1 MFGCIGRLVVLGVLL
16 VAGAAAW
23 LTRDRWQPAL
33 AARMGWRRPAP
44 ALAWEPITPQGAARV
59 RAALDTLA
67 RPTGAGFINVAPA
80 DLAAF
85 ALEPVL
91 EKLAR
96 AARDSASG
104 PSARADSGTVAVRGS
119 IRMADLGGA
128 AALGPLG
135 GVLEGTQRIEVRG
148 RIEVPQ
154 AGHAY
159 FLVTRIV
166 IGQLTLPAAAVPRV
180 VDLLVPRRGKDL
192 PSGAVAVPLPPQVAD
207 VRVIRG
213 RVTLY
218 KGPR

>member
-16 VAGAAAW
+16 VVSAGAY
-23 LTRDRWQPAL
+23 LTRDRWMPAVT
-33 AARMGWRRPAP
+33 ARMGWRRPAP
-44 ALAWEPITPQGAARV
+44 AGGWEPVTPEGAARA

-67 RPTGAGFINVAPA
+67 RPTGAGFVNVAPA
-80 DLAAF
+80 DLVAF

-91 EKLAR
+91 GKLAQ
-96 AARDSASG
+96 AATDPASR

-119 IRMADLGGA
+119 VRMADLGGA

-148 RIEVPQ
+148 RIDVPTP
-154 AGHAY
+154 GHAQ
-159 FLVTRIV
+159 FVATRII
-166 IGQLTLPAAAVPRV
+166 IGQLTLPSAALPRV
-180 VDLLVPRRGKDL
+180 VDLLVPERGKGL
-192 PSGAVAVPLPPQVAD
+192 PSGAVAIPLPRQVAD
-207 VRVIRG
+207 VRVIRR